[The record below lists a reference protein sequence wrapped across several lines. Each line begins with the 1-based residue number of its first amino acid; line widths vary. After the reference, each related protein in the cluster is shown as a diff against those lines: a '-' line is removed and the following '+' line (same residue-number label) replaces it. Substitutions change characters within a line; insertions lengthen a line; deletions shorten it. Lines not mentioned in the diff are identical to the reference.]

1 VAEAERLTQ
10 HRTCLFRSTLMRELR
25 HRNKN
30 HLTMVQ
36 AVIYLTLR
44 GESGKA
50 DHITKRIKSISEA
63 DEILTKSDDQT
74 ATMAELVFNALKL
87 FEHAILLEGPP
98 VTVGPTTARV
108 LALVLHELC
117 TNATKH
123 GGLSREGGKVEVV
136 WSLGDGELKLN
147 WTETGGP
154 QPSPSSD
161 GFGFTFMTTLLE
173 SSGGRLET
181 HFNKLGISQT
191 IHIGDWQA

>member
-1 VAEAERLTQ
+1 
-10 HRTCLFRSTLMRELR
+10 
-25 HRNKN
+25 
-30 HLTMVQ
+30 MVQ

-50 DHITKRIKSISEA
+50 DHIAKRINSISEA
-63 DEILTKSDDQT
+63 DEILTKSDDQK
-74 ATMAELVFNALKL
+74 ATVAELVFNALKL
-87 FEHAILLEGPP
+87 FEHAIRLEGPP

-108 LALVLHELC
+108 LALVFHELC

-173 SSGGRLET
+173 STGGRLDT
-181 HFNKLGISQT
+181 QFNESGIRQV
-191 IHIGDWQA
+191 IHIVDWEA